1 MMSFGPAALAVIFSF
16 PQALQDQA
24 FSAQMG
30 REEAGIIRVAAEG
43 DAADP
48 SAAQDPLLPPEDAAA
63 SDAAASADPAAE
75 TTDPA
80 AGTPVETAAVAPE
93 PAQCETPEDML
104 LLVARE
110 REQLAGQKAE
120 AEAKIAEAALAAEAL
135 AAEVARL
142 EALKAEID
150 SFTNARSEEQQ
161 AELARLVKVYE
172 TMKPKEAAALLA
184 DLDMGTTMELFGLM
198 KERKAAE
205 IMAKMDPVRARA
217 ISRILV
223 EMAKL
228 PGDRDLS
235 GIRIK

>member
-1 MMSFGPAALAVIFSF
+1 MMSFGPAALAVILSL

-24 FSAQMG
+24 FSSHVGQDQ
-30 REEAGIIRVAAEG
+30 AGIIRVAAEG
-43 DAADP
+43 DSADPEATEDPLLTEEGQASSDAADP
-48 SAAQDPLLPPEDAAA
+48 SKP
-63 SDAAASADPAAE
+63 SAEITAPD
-75 TTDPA
+75 
-80 AGTPVETAAVAPE
+80 AGTPVEAAAAAPK

-110 REQLAGQKAE
+110 REQIAEQKAE

-150 SFTNARSEEQQ
+150 SFNNARSEEQQ

-172 TMKPKEAAALLA
+172 TMKPKEAATLLA